1 MFITF
6 QRVISVSQ
14 IIPSRTSIMSQ
25 PKRIHRICKG
35 LAHFTIRATLYGS
48 WVLGLFPFTF
58 DSRKRRLNRSK
69 WLLAYGLVLNL
80 TLLVLSMLP
89 STDDHNSVKVEV
101 FQRNPLV
108 KQVEELVEV
117 ISLITTLVT
126 HLRTF
131 SRSSELVEILNE
143 LLVLDKNHF
152 SKLMLSECHTFN
164 RYVIEKGLV
173 IILEIGSS
181 LVLYF
186 GIPNSKIVVY
196 EAVCIY
202 IVQLEV
208 LMVVMHFHLA
218 VIYIYRYLWIT
229 NGQLLDMAS
238 RLRRGDSV
246 DPDRIQLLL
255 WLYSRLLDLN
265 HRLTAIYD
273 IQVTLF
279 MATLFSV
286 NIIVGHVL
294 VICWINITR
303 FSLLVIFLLFPQA
316 LIINFWDL
324 WQGIAFCDLA
334 ESTGKKTSMILKL
347 FNDIEN
353 MDQETERR
361 VSEYMFQNLMYFKY
375 FKHPL
380 TFRYQNSPS
389 SAVIAG
395 LKFAIWDC
403 SI

>member
-1 MFITF
+1 M
-6 QRVISVSQ
+6 
-14 IIPSRTSIMSQ
+14 
-25 PKRIHRICKG
+25 
-35 LAHFTIRATLYGS
+35 
-48 WVLGLFPFTF
+48 
-58 DSRKRRLNRSK
+58 N
-69 WLLAYGLVLNL
+69 
-80 TLLVLSMLP
+80 
-89 STDDHNSVKVEV
+89 
-101 FQRNPLV
+101 
-108 KQVEELVEV
+108 
-117 ISLITTLVT
+117 
-126 HLRTF
+126 
-131 SRSSELVEILNE
+131 
-143 LLVLDKNHF
+143 
-152 SKLMLSECHTFN
+152 
-164 RYVIEKGLV
+164 VIEKGLV
-173 IILEIGSS
+173 VILEIGSS

-196 EAVCIY
+196 EAVCNY

-218 VIYIYRYLWIT
+218 VIYIYRYVWII

-255 WLYSRLLDLN
+255 WLYSRVLDLN

-294 VICWINITR
+294 VICWINIKR

-347 FNDIEN
+347 FNDMEN

-361 VSEYMFQNLMYFKY
+361 VSEYMFQNLMYFKF

-380 TFRYQNSPS
+380 TFR
-389 SAVIAG
+389 
-395 LKFAIWDC
+395 
-403 SI
+403 